1 LLERPPQAAAS
12 AADYIEA
19 ARLHRARGESSGV
32 NFILSSDVMRD
43 AVLEAELAARF
54 DAGSIL
60 IAGESGVGKA
70 HLARLVHHWGPARH
84 EPFVAVDCAAVS
96 RISGGAPSVMRSDW
110 FINVLQQDHG
120 TVFLR
125 GVHRLTQPLQLDL
138 LRFLEGNAE
147 RRATGQGAAL
157 RLISSAP
164 DTLYTL
170 VREGAF
176 HSDLYY
182 RLNGVYLGIPPLRE
196 RPTDVEPLLQYFI
209 WVAAMRQGLAS
220 PGLRPEW
227 RALYDGYT
235 WPGNVRE
242 SQEVAEAIVSQCAL
256 SDLPRDRMH

>member
-1 LLERPPQAAAS
+1 M
-12 AADYIEA
+12 
-19 ARLHRARGESSGV
+19 

-70 HLARLVHHWGPARH
+70 HLARLVHHWGPARQ

-96 RISGGAPSVMRSDW
+96 RVSGGATSATRSDW
-110 FINVLQQDHG
+110 FINVLKQDHG

-125 GVHRLTQPLQLDL
+125 GVHRLTPSLQLDL
-138 LRFLEGNAE
+138 LRFLDGNAE
-147 RRATGQGAAL
+147 RRPAGRDSAL
-157 RLISSAP
+157 RFISSAP
-164 DTLYTL
+164 ATLFDV

-176 HSDLYY
+176 NEDLYY
-182 RLNGVYLGIPPLRE
+182 RLNGVYLEIPPLRE
-196 RPTDVEPLLQYFI
+196 RPGDVEALLQYFI
-209 WVAAMRQGLAS
+209 WVAAVRQGLAS

-242 SQEVAEAIVSQCAL
+242 SQAVAEAIVAQCAL
-256 SDLPRDRMH
+256 SDLPRDRVH